1 MHVEH
6 KRRELRYPIEN
17 GVGNFLPPDALKTVV
32 EWQDGLL
39 ERLNEQ
45 TRGTEL
51 ALPSVL
57 QIISESAGNEEYIRA
72 HNYACLAANNS
83 FFLDSL
89 VGFSSAFK
97 FNCFLCAD
105 RRPAIKKPTT
115 KESNE
120 PEMSDQLK
128 GVLNSQFPGIKSLK
142 ERFVASASGMVSSG
156 WLWLVTDLQGGL
168 AVVPTFGAG
177 TLLVRSRQ
185 HWKHVEQE
193 TVARQSFLSAPFK
206 DLPSSPGVFPK
217 AQDGPSPSSP
227 VSGIKATP
235 HKLNPNTPARSMAY
249 SAYGATDNDNPSVRD
264 FGFSMSG
271 ENDRRMAHQRGSRLY
286 PLLALSLFEHTWLS
300 AGLGVWGKEE
310 YVRRFFDVVDWKRVG
325 EIYSKF
331 ASNEN
336 LKGSITV

>member
-51 ALPSVL
+51 ALPTVL
-57 QIISESAGNEEYIRA
+57 QIISESAGNEEHIRA
-72 HNYACLAANNS
+72 YNYACLAANNS

-89 VGFSSAFK
+89 
-97 FNCFLCAD
+97 
-105 RRPAIKKPTT
+105 KPTT
-115 KESNE
+115 GESNE
-120 PEMSDQLK
+120 NELSGELK
-128 GVLNSQFPGIKSLK
+128 GLIGSQFLGTKSLK

-193 TVARQSFLSAPFK
+193 TVARQSLLSAPFK
-206 DLPSSPGVFPK
+206 DLPSNPGVSPQ
-217 AQDGPSPSSP
+217 AQGGPSPSSP
-227 VSGIKATP
+227 VSGIKTTP

-249 SAYGATDNDNPSVRD
+249 SAYGATGNANPSVRD
-264 FGFSMSG
+264 SDFSTSG
-271 ENDRRMAHQRGSRLY
+271 ESDRGMAHQRGSRLY
-286 PLLALSLFEHTWLS
+286 PLFALSLFEHTWLS

-310 YVRRFFDVVDWKRVG
+310 YVRRFFDVVDWKRAG

-331 ASNEN
+331 VTDDR
-336 LKGSITV
+336 LKGRSPV